1 MLVFDES
8 LYEGSAIVMLGACIL
23 NIENK
28 FMFKK

>member
-8 LYEGSAIVMLGACIL
+8 LYEGSAIPMLGACIL